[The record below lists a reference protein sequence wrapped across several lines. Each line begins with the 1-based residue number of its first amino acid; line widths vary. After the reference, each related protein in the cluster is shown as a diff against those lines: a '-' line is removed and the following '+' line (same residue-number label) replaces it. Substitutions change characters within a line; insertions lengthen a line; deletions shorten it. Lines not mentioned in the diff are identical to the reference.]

1 MAVAVTLPGSNIF
14 TFTELN
20 NVTGS
25 NFLHVGATK
34 TASLTDDNTA
44 VLPGNYD
51 ASFAYTPN
59 PPRLPGSIDVFV
71 SSISGPGGTT
81 GTVDFDFEVIDRQ
94 IDFLRQGQTLTQ
106 TINVTITDLNGGD
119 FDVQPILVQ
128 ITGRNDKPKAFLDLM
143 TISENVTTV
152 KNKVVAN
159 DKDPDLGDTK
169 ALTVAGFDVLSVTS
183 TGSPFLTE
191 AMLKAT
197 RVNFSNNALPLKDS
211 IMVEFGRAF
220 QGLAA
225 GEKATVKIKYG
236 MVDGFGAT
244 SASELRLTITGSND
258 AQIVGTN
265 GNDPFL
271 FGEKDADQIFGL
283 NGNDVINSRGG
294 NDIVHT
300 GSGKDIVVF
309 STPLAANR
317 DTISDFNP
325 ALDLFHLD
333 NAVFTKLGAA
343 GKLKA
348 DFFKLTTGALD
359 GNDYIQYNPGTGALI
374 YDANGSGAGQAV
386 QFATL
391 SNRPALTAADFVVI

>member
-1 MAVAVTLPGSNIF
+1 MNVTL
-14 TFTELN
+14 TE
-20 NVTGS
+20 T
-25 NFLHVGATK
+25 TE
-34 TASLTDDNTA
+34 
-44 VLPGNYD
+44 GN
-51 ASFAYTPN
+51 S
-59 PPRLPGSIDVFV
+59 V
-71 SSISGPGGTT
+71 
-81 GTVDFDFEVIDRQ
+81 
-94 IDFLRQGQTLTQ
+94 
-106 TINVTITDLNGGD
+106 
-119 FDVQPILVQ
+119 VQPIQVTV
-128 ITGRNDKPKAFLDLM
+128 IGRNDKPKAFLDLM
-143 TISENVTTV
+143 TISENITTV

-211 IMVEFGRAF
+211 IMVELGRAF

-244 SASELRLTITGSND
+244 SASEFRLTITGAND

-359 GNDYIQYNPGTGALI
+359 GNDYIQYNPVTGALI
-374 YDANGSGAGQAV
+374 YDANGSGAGQAI

-391 SNRPALTAADFVVI
+391 SNRPALSAVDFVVI